1 MVDASIREL
10 QIPAEA
16 KKRDEV
22 KVGIGM
28 NNDHRA
34 TGRAGRDH
42 ALALASLTADILDI
56 SGLGFR
62 GLSGNKLGE
71 VQTAGACVFKKRWVG
86 GRGVVQSDG
95 CPWNSP
101 GMSDFLRGWPAQ

>member
-34 TGRAGRDH
+34 TGRAGGIMLWHWQVSRQTFWTFLDS
-42 ALALASLTADILDI
+42 ASEVLVETSWERYKQRGRVCLKRG
-56 SGLGFR
+56 GLGGE
-62 GLSGNKLGE
+62 GLYRVMDAPGILQE
-71 VQTAGACVFKKRWVG
+71 CQTF
-86 GRGVVQSDG
+86 
-95 CPWNSP
+95 
-101 GMSDFLRGWPAQ
+101 